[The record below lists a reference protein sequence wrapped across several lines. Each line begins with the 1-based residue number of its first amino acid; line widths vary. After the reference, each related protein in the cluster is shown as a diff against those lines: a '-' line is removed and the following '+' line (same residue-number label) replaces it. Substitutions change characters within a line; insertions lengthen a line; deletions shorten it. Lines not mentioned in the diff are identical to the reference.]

1 MTTTIALQ
9 NKEGYIT
16 GVASNIGERTRK
28 GAVAMK
34 KRAGMSVRKMVAIV
48 LFAVGA
54 VFALG
59 STVNLALARVR
70 KASRI
75 AQVGHFRLLNIY
87 NAIKASH
94 PGFIN
99 AMNRATTGLAS
110 WYGGIFQGRKTAM
123 GTTYNMNDM
132 TAAHR
137 TLPLGTWVRVT
148 NQENDRSVVV
158 QVTDRGPYVANRIMD
173 LSYAAAEQLGYAN
186 AGTTEISMQVLGN
199 SPDATEVADN
209 GSTTSQPAVIPA
221 MFKVSADSYN
231 VNLSGSTDSTSDPV
245 SDVINAVSD
254 LAAGSPAQAATDLFA

>member
-173 LSYAAAEQLGYAN
+173 LSYAAAEQPATPMP
-186 AGTTEISMQVLGN
+186 ARRK
-199 SPDATEVADN
+199 SPCRCWAIALMPRKLRTMVV
-209 GSTTSQPAVIPA
+209 QPP
-221 MFKVSADSYN
+221 
-231 VNLSGSTDSTSDPV
+231 
-245 SDVINAVSD
+245 
-254 LAAGSPAQAATDLFA
+254 SPLLFRPCSRSRRIRIT